1 MLNPIDCDPTPIMG
15 FPPFTTLF
23 ILIMLFMQMNQKSFD
38 SQAFKSILS
47 HLGNVAIVL
56 FINIMEIYTKIINRN
71 NSVIQVT

>member
-1 MLNPIDCDPTPIMG
+1 
-15 FPPFTTLF
+15 
-23 ILIMLFMQMNQKSFD
+23 MNQKSFD

-56 FINIMEIYTKIINRN
+56 CINIMERYAKIINRK